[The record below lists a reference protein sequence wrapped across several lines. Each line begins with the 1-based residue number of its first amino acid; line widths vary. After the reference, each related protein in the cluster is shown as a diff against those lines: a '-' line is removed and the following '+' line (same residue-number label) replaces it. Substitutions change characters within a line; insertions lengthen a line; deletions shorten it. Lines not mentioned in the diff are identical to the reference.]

1 MLKGSSVLALCLVL
15 AAVSSTASAQ
25 NTPDIS
31 IPEISVADIPV
42 GKLAS
47 RTVERLRR
55 AVAFGP
61 FAGANPVIPASGDI
75 DGAVSFGLGLWLF
88 KVPIVPDQETIKA
101 IVMERARARL
111 KQAAEAAF
119 LRGEKPTEAD
129 LAALGRE
136 IYQRVLA
143 EFLDERA
150 PKVWEKPRFHLHL
163 EAARLFRSD
172 AWQSRT
178 TVTIGLWR
186 LALGPSLMVH
196 FDDDIDLFLGPEMNV
211 RLLPWKSLRS
221 PVVDLFFRV
230 DFALTD
236 DERGSL
242 TSFGG
247 RFALDLI

>member
-1 MLKGSSVLALCLVL
+1 MPKSLLVLALCLVV

-25 NTPDIS
+25 NITIPD
-31 IPEISVADIPV
+31 ISVADIPV

-47 RTVERLRR
+47 RTIDRLRR
-55 AVAFGP
+55 AIAFGP
-61 FAGANPVIPASGDI
+61 FAGAMPVIPGSGDI

-88 KVPIVPDQETIKA
+88 KVPIVPDQETIKQ

-111 KQAAEAAF
+111 KQAAEAAI
-119 LRGEKPTEAD
+119 LRGDKPTEDD
-129 LAALGRE
+129 LATLGRE
-136 IYQRVLA
+136 IYQQVLA
-143 EFLDERA
+143 EFLEERA

-163 EAARLFRSD
+163 EGARLFRSD
-172 AWQSRT
+172 SWQSRT
-178 TVTIGLWR
+178 TVTVGLWR
-186 LALGPSLMVH
+186 ISLGPSLMVD
-196 FDDDIDLFLGPEMNV
+196 FDDDTDLFLGPEMSV

-221 PVVDLFFRV
+221 PVVDIFVRV

-236 DERGSL
+236 DERNSL